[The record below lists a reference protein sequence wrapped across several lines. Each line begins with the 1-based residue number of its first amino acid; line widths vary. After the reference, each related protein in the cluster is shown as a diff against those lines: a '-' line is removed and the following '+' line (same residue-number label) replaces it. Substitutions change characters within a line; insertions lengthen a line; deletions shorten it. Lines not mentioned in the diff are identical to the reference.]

1 MRGKKVK
8 VKKKNRKGIK
18 KKGEGG
24 KKLRLKKKIGRE
36 SKRKVRGK
44 KVKVKKKNRKGIK
57 KKGEGEK
64 S

>member
-8 VKKKNRKGIK
+8 VKKK
-18 KKGEGG
+18 
-24 KKLRLKKKIGRE
+24 IGRE
-36 SKRKVRGK
+36 SKRKERGK

-64 S
+64 SLG

>member
-1 MRGKKVK
+1 M
-8 VKKKNRKGIK
+8 
-18 KKGEGG
+18 G
-24 KKLRLKKKIGRE
+24 KKLRLKKEIGSE
-36 SKRKVRGK
+36 SKR